1 MHITMPWLKEHSN
14 YLNSFGQRLKL
25 SMISE
30 AGGEKIFPFWP
41 WPNIYVIN
49 RKPFSIPDTDTQ
61 TGTGPYRESFFSS
74 IS

>member
-1 MHITMPWLKEHSN
+1 MHMAIAWLKEHSN

-41 WPNIYVIN
+41 WPNIYVIIEN
-49 RKPFSIPDTDTQ
+49 PTPYLTHEL
-61 TGTGPYRESFFSS
+61 GLGPYRESFFSS
-74 IS
+74 IP

>member
-1 MHITMPWLKEHSN
+1 MHMTMPWLKEHSN
-14 YLNSFGQRLKL
+14 YLISFGQHLKL

-41 WPNIYVIN
+41 WPNIYVIIEN
-49 RKPFSIPDTDTQ
+49 PTPYLTHKL
-61 TGTGPYRESFFSS
+61 GLGPYRESFFSS